1 MFGFLNVYKPKGITS
16 HDVVS
21 VLRKITGI
29 KQIGHAGT
37 LDPFAEGVLPVGIGK
52 ATKLFEYLNDGK
64 AYIGT
69 IKLGSSTTTYDTE
82 GEVVERS
89 DKVVFEEEIKT
100 VLKKYKGNIKQ
111 LPPMYSAIKI
121 KGKKLYEY
129 ARKGE
134 TVELSPREIVINKLE
149 ILNYD
154 RENNELTLCID
165 CSKGTYIRSLANDI
179 GNDLGTFGHLN
190 KLIRIKAGD
199 FILDE
204 AVKLEDIK
212 SNKEVEEN
220 LINPIKYL
228 NYPVY
233 EIREEEYKYIANGNP
248 VKSNLKDGT
257 VLIIA
262 NENIISV
269 GNSSNGIIKP
279 IKVFI

>member
-1 MFGFLNVYKPKGITS
+1 MLGFLNVYKPKGMTS
-16 HDVVS
+16 HDVIS
-21 VLRKITGI
+21 ILRKITGI

-37 LDPFAEGVLPVGIGK
+37 LDPFAEGVLPIGIGK

-82 GEVVERS
+82 GEVVEKS
-89 DKVVFEEEIKT
+89 DKLASEDEIKT
-100 VLKKYKGNIKQ
+100 VLKTYTGNIKQ
-111 LPPMYSAIKI
+111 IPPMYSAIKI

-134 TVELSPREIVINKLE
+134 TVELPSREITINKLE
-149 ILNYD
+149 MLDYD
-154 RENNELTLCID
+154 REKKELTLRID

-179 GNDLGTFGHLN
+179 GKDLGTFGHLN
-190 KLIRIKAGD
+190 KLIRVKAGD

-212 SNKEVEEN
+212 SNKEAEEN

-233 EIREEEYKYIANGNP
+233 EIKEEEYKYVANGNP
-248 VKSNLKDGT
+248 VKSNLKSGT

-262 NENIISV
+262 NKNIIAV
-269 GNSSNGIIKP
+269 GNSSNGNIKP
-279 IKVFI
+279 VKVFI